1 MSGASTRVRR
11 SNRQGLSR
19 RQFLGTAAAGAA
31 AALGTGPASVAAA
44 QAPQVNGAAAAAQAD
59 ATLVLVNGRIH
70 TMDARNTVARA
81 VSIRN
86 GRFVTVGDTAP
97 GRAPNTRVIDLKGR
111 TVVPG
116 VIEGHVHIVSLANRP
131 GYHTILENTTS
142 IREIQ
147 EALAARRKDVPQGQ
161 WITSMGGWHPNQ
173 WAEHRHPTRAELDAA
188 VSDRPVLLYER
199 FTGPCVTNSLGKA
212 FFDAADAAA
221 PVHPNIVP
229 VKVADNGAIAVAGFA
244 GGGPSAS
251 ALFHLRRLQTFE
263 DKKRSTLDAM
273 AYSASLGLTAHLDEV
288 LFPTPGPLHP
298 SQILS
303 NLDQYRM
310 YDSWLAL
317 HREGKTSIRL
327 QMNFLQ
333 NQNDPALPELKERL
347 RNQFQF
353 FGDDMMMTGAI
364 GEWAAPL
371 ASGAVWR
378 EAQRLVAQ
386 AGWRNE
392 NAVQDLAALTQV
404 VEAYE
409 AVNKEFDITRLRWMV
424 HHVPVVTPDLLTRL
438 KALGCGVEMGAFRW
452 VTSTDPKV
460 VTGAQFRTIV
470 DHGIQAGIHGDG
482 VHIAPLNPW
491 LHIYFATTGVNS
503 FGDRVNGDQQIT
515 REEALRLFT
524 KGNSWFLR
532 MEDKIG
538 TIEPGKLADLAVL
551 DRDYFSVPDAE
562 IKKIRAV
569 LTVVNG
575 QIVHDS
581 KVL

>member
-1 MSGASTRVRR
+1 MKK
-11 SNRQGLSR
+11 LSR
-19 RQFLGTAAAGAA
+19 RRFLGATAGAA
-31 AALGTGPASVAAA
+31 VGIGSLPASAVSMA
-44 QAPQVNGAAAAAQAD
+44 QAPTAGAQPAIIQPD
-59 ATLVLVNGRIH
+59 TTLVLTNGRIH
-70 TMDARNTVARA
+70 TMDARNTIART

-86 GRFVTVGDTAP
+86 GRFVAVGDVNPAR
-97 GRAPNTRVIDLKGR
+97 GSNTRLIDLKGR

-116 VIEGHVHIVSLANRP
+116 IIEGHVHIVSLANRP

-147 EALAARRKDVPQGQ
+147 EALAARRKDVPQGA
-161 WITSMGGWHPNQ
+161 WITSMGGWHTNQ
-173 WAEHRHPTRAELDAA
+173 WTEHRHPTRQELDAA
-188 VSDRPVLLYER
+188 VPDRPVLLYER

-212 FFDAADAAA
+212 FFDAADAAP
-221 PVHPNIVP
+221 PVHPDIKP
-229 VKVADNGAIAVAGFA
+229 VKVSDTGAIAAAGFA

-263 DKKRSTLDAM
+263 DKKRSTADAM

-288 LFPTPGPLHP
+288 LFPTPGPLNP
-298 SQILS
+298 GQILS

-317 HREGKTSIRL
+317 HRQGKASVRL

-333 NQNDPALPELKERL
+333 NQSDPALPELKERL

-353 FGDDMMMTGAI
+353 FGDDMMMTGGI

-378 EAQRLVAQ
+378 EAQRLVGQ

-392 NAVQDLAALTQV
+392 NSVQDLAALTQV

-409 AVNKEFDITRLRWMV
+409 AVNKEFDITGLRWMV
-424 HHVPVVTPDLLTRL
+424 HHVPVVTPDLLNRL

-460 VTGAQFRTIV
+460 VIGPQFRTIV

-491 LHIYFATTGVNS
+491 QHIAFATTGVNS

-515 REEALRLFT
+515 RQEALRLFT
-524 KGNSWFLR
+524 RGNSWFLR
-532 MEDKIG
+532 MEDTIG
-538 TIEPGKLADLAVL
+538 TIETGKLADLAVL
-551 DRDYFSVPDAE
+551 DRDYFSVPDAD
-562 IKKIRAV
+562 IRKIRSV

-575 QIVHDS
+575 QIVHDA
-581 KVL
+581 KVV